1 MLVTQIQSNKTW
13 LKDSWRRSVQAGL
26 SSRKQPDDRRIDG
39 AEIKSRTEKHQSLIQ
54 VVEQH
59 AYPLFCQIF
68 SRTDS
73 RLILADTH
81 APSSKRGDKSAF
93 VKNSPRLLSTKVWFG
108 MRSLREPMLSAQ
120 R

>member
-1 MLVTQIQSNKTW
+1 MCHTALLQVGTVVSGHFTVERNVGLIGRETATLIFGNVMLVTQIQNNKTW

-39 AEIKSRTEKHQSLIQ
+39 EEIKSRAEQYQSLIQ

-73 RLILADTH
+73 
-81 APSSKRGDKSAF
+81 
-93 VKNSPRLLSTKVWFG
+93 V
-108 MRSLREPMLSAQ
+108 
-120 R
+120 